1 MADIFILNTDGK
13 RNIQSMKNTIKGRKK
28 REIGDSALPDSRL
41 YQTYPSD
48 YDEFADEYPLEK
60 RFLGKFSI
68 FLKLFI
74 FECQFQP

>member
-1 MADIFILNTDGK
+1 MFKYFFSSNIDGK

-28 REIGDSALPDSRL
+28 RDIGDALLPDSLL

-60 RFLGKFSI
+60 RFLGKS
-68 FLKLFI
+68 FLCFLGLS
-74 FECQFQP
+74 